1 MSNIYQSISQVTA
14 QSQTSPPAAKSS
26 QPLSTQA
33 SESVP
38 DEIAPR
44 TASLGGGK
52 VASSRKMQQQ
62 MSIGKGHYETE
73 KSQKIKQIFLSLQ
86 SEIVEST
93 IISEKDEF
101 LDFISW
107 GCDQILA
114 DRDQAEKTSFVSQS
128 GEKIE
133 NLDNELKEL
142 ENATNKFDF
151 VNILGRIA
159 KKEKTPLTYEK
170 VRFIQESS
178 TISESFPSKMIGRIW
193 A

>member
-1 MSNIYQSISQVTA
+1 MTNILQSISQVTA
-14 QSQTSPPAAKSS
+14 RSETSPPAEKPS

-52 VASSRKMQQQ
+52 VASAMKIQQPI
-62 MSIGKGHYETE
+62 SAGRGHYETE
-73 KSQKIKQIFLSLQ
+73 TSQKTKQIFLSLQ
-86 SEIVEST
+86 SEILES
-93 IISEKDEF
+93 IILSEKEEF

-107 GCDQILA
+107 VSDQILA
-114 DRDQAEKTSFVSQS
+114 DRDRSEKSSFVSQS

-133 NLDNELKEL
+133 NLDNDLKEL

-151 VNILGRIA
+151 VNILRRIA
-159 KKEKTPLTYEK
+159 TKKKKSLTYEQ

-178 TISESFPSKMIGRIW
+178 TLRESFPNKMIGRIW